1 MIILNINVMVLEIK
15 IYHLKNILIK
25 LIHTWIY
32 INMILVPSKNWVFF
46 GGVRNILLEREIN
59 LKRSGGG
66 EVDVEMEGLPLFYYF
81 TVQSHLLSLSV
92 CVCVSVSLSLSVLSL
107 FSLCS
112 LSVSLC
118 VCVCVYMRACVC
130 ACVWGGSKVSFI
142 TFWIFSIL
150 SYQFK
155 ILIHVFIV
163 IKPGIISTFL
173 IHSGSLQKML
183 TALFNLVWN
192 TQKS

>member
-81 TVQSHLLSLSV
+81 TVQSHLL
-92 CVCVSVSLSLSVLSL
+92 CVC
-107 FSLCS
+107 
-112 LSVSLC
+112 LC
-118 VCVCVYMRACVC
+118 VCVCVGGGGCVR
-130 ACVWGGSKVSFI
+130 FPLLL
-142 TFWIFSIL
+142 F
-150 SYQFK
+150 
-155 ILIHVFIV
+155 
-163 IKPGIISTFL
+163 
-173 IHSGSLQKML
+173 GSLVFWVSH
-183 TALFNLVWN
+183 ARFSC
-192 TQKS
+192 KSLLY

>member
-46 GGVRNILLEREIN
+46 GGVRNILLGREIN

-92 CVCVSVSLSLSVLSL
+92 CLCVCVCLSVSLCSLSVLSL
-107 FSLCS
+107 
-112 LSVSLC
+112 SLC
-118 VCVCVYMRACVC
+118 VCVCVCTCVRACVRVC
-130 ACVWGGSKVSFI
+130 GGEVRFPLLLFGSSV
-142 TFWIFSIL
+142 FWVTNSRFS
-150 SYQFK
+150 SM
-155 ILIHVFIV
+155 
-163 IKPGIISTFL
+163 
-173 IHSGSLQKML
+173 SLL
-183 TALFNLVWN
+183 
-192 TQKS
+192 